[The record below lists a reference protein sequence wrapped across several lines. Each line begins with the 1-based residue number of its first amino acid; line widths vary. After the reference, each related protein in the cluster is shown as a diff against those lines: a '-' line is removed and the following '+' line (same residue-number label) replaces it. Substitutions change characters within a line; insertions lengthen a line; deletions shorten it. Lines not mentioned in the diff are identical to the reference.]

1 LPQIQEM
8 QRQKSA
14 LYFHV
19 PFFSKQS
26 GGHHSLLGKV
36 PSVCFLALPTG
47 KRFRIGLG
55 FGHKILAQTWPKV
68 WVTCGVLCVR
78 MMDRHGTRWLA
89 REQMVTVNDFEV
101 CKC

>member
-1 LPQIQEM
+1 MTREICRWIMGMTFVYFHLGSHPFYHPEAFLFYLFPKIQEM

-36 PSVCFLALPTG
+36 PSVCFLALAIG

-55 FGHKILAQTWPKV
+55 FGHKILAQT
-68 WVTCGVLCVR
+68 
-78 MMDRHGTRWLA
+78 
-89 REQMVTVNDFEV
+89 
-101 CKC
+101 